1 MTRYGIFA
9 LVLIIF
15 IIVIIYYYLSTE
27 RCHVKEVDVYRPHFE
42 PEPTNEESADSLYN
56 SLKFLQSSGQLPID
70 DNDQDIDESLMKT
83 ASILVQKY
91 GPNVDLTNT
100 EAIKI
105 FQQIYNDNRG

>member
-15 IIVIIYYYLSTE
+15 VIVITCYYLSTE
-27 RCHVKEVDVYRPHFE
+27 QCHVKEVDVYQPHFD
-42 PEPTNEESADSLYN
+42 PEPTIEESAESLYD

-70 DNDQDIDESLMKT
+70 DNDQNIDESLMKT
-83 ASILVQKY
+83 ASILVEKY
-91 GPNVDLTNT
+91 GPNVDLTNA